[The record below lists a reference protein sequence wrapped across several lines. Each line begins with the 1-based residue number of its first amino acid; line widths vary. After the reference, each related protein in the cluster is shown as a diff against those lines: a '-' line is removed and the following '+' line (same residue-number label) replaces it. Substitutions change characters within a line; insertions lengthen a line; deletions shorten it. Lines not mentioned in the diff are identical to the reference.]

1 MVNRTKITGLIL
13 VFVFSFCSDLVS
25 PAEELK
31 SSEITV
37 EVRCEDED
45 KGRVYVALHDSEKT
59 FPKKGNEAP
68 HHAMAEISKGK
79 VKVTFKEVPEG
90 TYALSAFFD
99 ENGNGKL
106 DCNFLGIPKER
117 AGVSNN
123 YSGLPKWLKSK
134 FTIKSHT
141 SLKITIDLSK

>member
-1 MVNRTKITGLIL
+1 MSNRTKIMRLIL
-13 VFVFSFCSDLVS
+13 VCVFSFYFDLLGS
-25 PAEELK
+25 AEEVRF
-31 SSEITV
+31 SEITV
-37 EVRCEDED
+37 EVRCKDED

-68 HHAMAEISKGK
+68 HLARAEISKGK

-123 YSGLPKWLKSK
+123 YFGLPKWEKSK
-134 FTIKSHT
+134 FTIKSQT
-141 SLKITIDLSK
+141 SLNITIDLSK